1 MKSIQKRKRD
11 EKENSETINY
21 LREKA
26 EKDLELKKEESNMK
40 RMLLLAFASCYFLLS
55 FMREERLR
63 VSSQNQLCSNRIN
76 SLWQCCSN
84 RKTFLWICWRN

>member
-1 MKSIQKRKRD
+1 MKRIQKRKRD
-11 EKENSETINY
+11 ETINYLRGCETINY

-55 FMREERLR
+55 LMQEVRLR
-63 VSSQNQLCSNRIN
+63 VSS
-76 SLWQCCSN
+76 
-84 RKTFLWICWRN
+84 